1 MVILC
6 THHLVL
12 DSCSAR
18 APAASKDD
26 LIVRDK
32 SNGVDWEGFERVGNV
47 LCAHVDGG
55 NDESDRVGGGNV
67 GTELGLPVCVCR
79 VNPAPRPPPAS
90 LQTTMDGPLGDGSEI
105 QLPLLDKRTVIGVSV
120 AIAGNVF
127 ISLALN
133 LQKLSHR
140 RRDLAAAQ
148 TEGKKPQQD
157 RDDAP
162 RLPNPPME
170 RVRELSYEDMEDGWP
185 DVVEGELDTIRT
197 PRLETLQPESEP
209 LLPRVSSRGSTS
221 GTAAKKRGSLF
232 RLLLPG
238 RPPHSARPS
247 PTTPTRRQVPVRPP
261 PMSRG
266 NSATTS
272 SSSIVSNGN
281 ETDYLKSKLW

>member
-1 MVILC
+1 MCV
-6 THHLVL
+6 V
-12 DSCSAR
+12 R
-18 APAASKDD
+18 ACRR
-26 LIVRDK
+26 RD
-32 SNGVDWEGFERVGNV
+32 
-47 LCAHVDGG
+47 
-55 NDESDRVGGGNV
+55 DESDRVGGGNV
-67 GTELGLPVCVCR
+67 GNELGQPVSVGR
-79 VNPAPRPPPAS
+79 LILAPDHHRLC

-105 QLPLLDKRTVIGVSV
+105 QLPELDKRMVIGVSV

-148 TEGKKPQQD
+148 TEGQKQQQD
-157 RDDAP
+157 RNDAP

-170 RVRELSYEDMEDGWP
+170 RVRELSYEDREDSWP
-185 DVVEGELDTIRT
+185 DVVEGELDTIRS
-197 PRLETLQPESEP
+197 PRLETLHAESEP
-209 LLPRVSSRGSTS
+209 LLPRVSSRGSTG
-221 GTAAKKRGSLF
+221 GTAAKKRASLF

-238 RPPHSARPS
+238 RPPRPSRQS
-247 PTTPTRRQVPVRPP
+247 PTTPTTPRRQLSVRPP

-266 NSATTS
+266 NSATTT

>member
-1 MVILC
+1 M
-6 THHLVL
+6 
-12 DSCSAR
+12 
-18 APAASKDD
+18 
-26 LIVRDK
+26 
-32 SNGVDWEGFERVGNV
+32 
-47 LCAHVDGG
+47 LCAHVDAG
-55 NDESDRVGGGNV
+55 NDEGDRVGGGNV
-67 GTELGLPVCVCR
+67 GNELGQPVCVGRFILTPDHHRLC
-79 VNPAPRPPPAS
+79 
-90 LQTTMDGPLGDGSEI
+90 LQTTMDGSLGDGPEI
-105 QLPLLDKRTVIGVSV
+105 QLPELDKRTVIGVSV

-148 TEGKKPQQD
+148 TEGLKQQQD
-157 RDDAP
+157 RNDAP

-170 RVRELSYEDMEDGWP
+170 RVRELSYEDREDSWP
-185 DVVEGELDTIRT
+185 DVVEGELNTIRN
-197 PRLETLQPESEP
+197 PRLETLHAESEP
-209 LLPRVSSRGSTS
+209 LLPRVSSRGSTG

-238 RPPHSARPS
+238 RPPHSSRQS
-247 PTTPTRRQVPVRPP
+247 PTTPTTPRRQVRPP

-266 NSATTS
+266 NSATTT